1 MLTVTNNND
10 GTVTVTVAGGN
21 PSASY
26 TVYRSAFDGTATART
41 WTSTAAGVGNFSS
54 TVTLTPGHYVFSL
67 VSVLTGVTTLVE
79 CVYQTCSD
87 ADVTPLYLR
96 ILDAVVTKLTALNLT
111 DLPAAKI
118 VRQWIPRHERQQP
131 LNTLPR
137 VFVAPGGFEQ
147 DQSVMVGTDDIVYPV
162 IVAFFSKQ
170 DGESAANM
178 PQALMWREK
187 SVRAFRN
194 QRLPE
199 VPESYTTRLVYDV
212 TSDFGALS
220 KGFLLSA
227 FMLNVVVRE
236 PRGM

>member
-10 GTVTVTVAGGN
+10 GTITATVAGGGGGTT
-21 PSASY
+21 Y
-26 TVYRSAFDGTATART
+26 TVYRAVFDGTATVRT

-54 TVTLTPGHYVFSL
+54 TVTITTGHYVFAL
-67 VSVLTGVTTLVE
+67 VSVLAGTTTLEE

-87 ADVTPLYLR
+87 AAVEPLYLR
-96 ILDAVVTKLTALNLT
+96 ILDAVVTKLTALSLT
-111 DLPAAKI
+111 DLPSTKI
-118 VRQWIPRHERQQP
+118 VRQWIPRHERQQTA
-131 LNTLPR
+131 NALPR

-147 DQSVMVGTDDIVYPV
+147 DQSVLIQTDDIVYPV

-170 DGESAANM
+170 DSDSAANM
-178 PQALMWREK
+178 SQSLLWREQ

-194 QRLPE
+194 QRLPD
-199 VPESYTTRLVYDV
+199 VPESYTTRVVYDV
-212 TSDFGALS
+212 TSDFAALS
-220 KGFLLSA
+220 KGVLLSA